1 MPVTFSMAKAAR
13 VVFCGLSVVVLL
25 AGCRS
30 APLTGRK
37 QFMLMTEDKE
47 VALGATAFQ
56 ETVAKEPLSKNQA
69 QVEMVQRVGQRIAA
83 VSGRTDYQ
91 WEFKLIA
98 SPQQNAFCL
107 PGGKVA
113 VHEGILPICESES
126 GLAVVMSHEIA
137 HAIARHGGE
146 RISQSYA
153 VEAAKQAMAYATQ
166 SQDAQRKE
174 MIMKAYGAASQY
186 GVILPYSRKHESEA
200 DHIGLML
207 MAKAG
212 YDPAEAPRFWQ
223 RFGAATSGQAPME
236 FFSTH
241 PSDATRTSNLL
252 ALLPEAQ
259 KLYADSPQKYGRGE
273 MIVVAAPKGGDTPAA
288 STGSTP
294 LAAPSLAI
302 PFGGSALAAP
312 PLLPA
317 TAVAAGGASALATAP
332 ASAVPPTGETPT
344 VEPPTGDTPAV
355 APPTIAPVTNV
366 E

>member
-1 MPVTFSMAKAAR
+1 MAVCRSNSSRSLARVSLARFPLVGAAR
-13 VVFCGLSVVVLL
+13 ALVCGVSLVVLL

-166 SQDAQRKE
+166 SQEAQRKE
-174 MIMKAYGAASQY
+174 MIMKAYGVASEY

-200 DHIGLML
+200 DHIGIML

-223 RFGAATSGQAPME
+223 RFGAATAGQAPME

-241 PSDATRTSNLL
+241 PSDATRTANLV
-252 ALLPEAQ
+252 ALLSEAQ
-259 KLYADSPQKYGRGE
+259 QLYQSAPQQYGRGE
-273 MIVVAAPKGGDTPAA
+273 MIVVAAPRAGDQPAGGTPAGAA
-288 STGSTP
+288 SASP

-312 PLLPA
+312 P
-317 TAVAAGGASALATAP
+317 T
-332 ASAVPPTGETPT
+332 
-344 VEPPTGDTPAV
+344 V
-355 APPTIAPVTNV
+355 APPTIAPTSGSDDN
-366 E
+366 EGGDSSFTAKP

>member
-1 MPVTFSMAKAAR
+1 MAAWWSRAG
-13 VVFCGLSVVVLL
+13 VAQAMVSGMSLVVLL

-30 APLTGRK
+30 APMTGRK

-69 QVEMVQRVGQRIAA
+69 QVDMVQRVGQRIAA

-212 YDPAEAPRFWQ
+212 YDPADAPRFWQ
-223 RFGAATSGQAPME
+223 RFGAAKSSGAPME

-241 PSDATRTSNLL
+241 PSDATRSADLL
-252 ALLPEAQ
+252 ALLPDAQRLYEA
-259 KLYADSPQKYGRGE
+259 SPQKYGRGE
-273 MIVVAAPKGGDTPAA
+273 MIVVAAPKSSDPPASA
-288 STGSTP
+288 GSSP
-294 LAAPSLAI
+294 LASPGLASPGLAV

-312 PLLPA
+312 PLMPII
-317 TAVAAGGASALATAP
+317 GQSPP
-332 ASAVPPTGETPT
+332 ASPT
-344 VEPPTGDTPAV
+344 VAQPPAV
-355 APPTIAPVTNV
+355 APPTIAPVSGVAPTSGIAPV
-366 E
+366 VDGE